1 MSGSEVSA
9 AFCSRSNLV
18 YWVCLRP
25 SISIQGAMEK
35 PYFIKDQ
42 AMG

>member
-1 MSGSEVSA
+1 MSGSEVLA
-9 AFCSRSNLV
+9 AFIDRSNLV

-25 SISIQGAMEK
+25 SISIQGVTKK

>member
-9 AFCSRSNLV
+9 AFIDRSNLV

-25 SISIQGAMEK
+25 SISIQGVTEK
-35 PYFIKDQ
+35 SYFIKDQ
-42 AMG
+42 TMG